1 MSALQKYTMSGVV
14 KSLGF
19 IGAGN
24 IATALAR
31 GFLRAGVLTGERI
44 IASAPTESD
53 VAQIKVS

>member
-1 MSALQKYTMSGVV
+1 MSGLV

-31 GFLRAGVLTGERI
+31 GFLRAGVLTGDRI
-44 IASAPTESD
+44 IASAPTEAD
-53 VAQIKVS
+53 VAPIKVS